1 MSREG
6 DARQLGFWMVLALVV
21 GTFIGSGI
29 FQLPSQLAPL
39 GWSSVWGWLI
49 TIGGAICLAVVFANL
64 ARALPLAAGPYAYV
78 EEAFGRPPA
87 FIVAWSYWISIWVG
101 NAAIAIAAVSN
112 LSVFVPQLAS
122 IPGAGAAAAIAMIAA
137 LTLVNCL
144 SVRGGG
150 GGQLVTTLIKVVPL
164 IVVAVIAIVVLSG
177 RQGATVPP
185 YH

>member
-49 TIGGAICLAVVFANL
+49 TIGGAICLAVVFASL
-64 ARALPLAAGPYAYV
+64 AKALPLAAGPYAYV

-112 LSVFVPQLAS
+112 LSVFAPQLAS
-122 IPGAGAAAAIAMIAA
+122 TPGAGAAAAISVIWI
-137 LTLVNCL
+137 LTLVSCVSL
-144 SVRGGG
+144 RGGG
-150 GGQLVTTLIKVVPL
+150 SVQLITTLIKVVPL
-164 IVVAVIAIVVLSG
+164 IVVAVLALGVLSSP
-177 RQGATVPP
+177 QGATV
-185 YH
+185 